1 MSCHGGPLVT
11 RHVLQCVLQAGAR
24 MAQPGE
30 FTRIAFLNG
39 RMDLSQVEAV
49 ADLIHAKTD
58 AARRASSA
66 QLMGR
71 LADDVQ
77 ALRIQLIDVCSLVE
91 IELDFAEENLINI
104 ERARVCASLDKVSE
118 EIERLLST
126 YNAGR
131 ILRDGVRVAIIGK
144 PNVGKSSLLNA
155 LLKRER
161 AIVSEIPGT
170 TRDYIEEMLDI
181 RGIPVVI
188 LDTAGLRHT
197 HDHVENVGVGYAR
210 RLSEDC
216 DLVLAVV
223 DASTGLDNE
232 DFETLRMLSASGTRP
247 CVVVANKIDVGSKLD
262 CPDVAGY
269 PVVQV
274 SARTGAGLEE
284 MKDTVFETLCGGVSF
299 EAPMISTLRH
309 KLSLQQ
315 SMDSIRRARNSVVDG
330 MSLEFAAIDIREAS
344 RALGEIVGEVTSDE
358 VLDSIFAN
366 FCIGK

>member
-1 MSCHGGPLVT
+1 
-11 RHVLQCVLQAGAR
+11 

-77 ALRIQLIDVCSLVE
+77 ALRKQLIDVCSLVE
-91 IELDFAEENLINI
+91 IELDFAEENLINV
-104 ERARVCASLDKVSE
+104 ERERVCASLDMVSE

-126 YNAGR
+126 YNTGR

-197 HDHVENVGVGYAR
+197 RDHVENVGVGYAK
-210 RLSEDC
+210 RLSQDC

-223 DASTGLDNE
+223 DASTGVDNE
-232 DFETLRMLSASGTRP
+232 DLEMLTMISASSTRP
-247 CVVVANKIDVGSKLD
+247 CVVVANKIDIGSKLD
-262 CPDVAGY
+262 SSDVNGY
-269 PVVQV
+269 PVVQI

-284 MKDTVFETLCGGVSF
+284 MKDTVFATLCGNVSF

-315 SMDSIRRARNSVVDG
+315 SMESIRRARNSVVDG

-344 RALGEIVGEVTSDE
+344 NALGEIVGEVTSDE